1 MGCTESGRRG
11 RAAKTDLGVIGSMDC
26 EVSLLLRSLDGL
38 REEKAGL
45 ATFYTGRLN
54 GARTVVAKAGE
65 GKVNAASC
73 AAAMAVRY
81 SPRVIVNT
89 GCAGALDRSLR
100 VNDTVV
106 ATEAVEY
113 DLDYGLLGHPGGTV
127 FFPDGTSL
135 IAMPADREVA
145 DMLCEAGRILGIDCV
160 RGTVATGD
168 RFVSDPAVKAAISER
183 HGAAVCEM
191 EGAAV
196 LHACR
201 LFGIRCGIVRSVSD
215 LADGDAGV
223 SFAEVAATAS
233 GTSAKLVA
241 AFAGLI
247 RDRRL

>member
-1 MGCTESGRRG
+1 MGGTAYRRSG

-26 EVSLLLRSLDGL
+26 EVSLLLQSLDGL

-45 ATFYTGRLN
+45 VTFYTGSLS
-54 GARTVVAKAGE
+54 GARTVVAKSGE

-73 AAAMAVRY
+73 AAAMAVLY
-81 SPRVIVNT
+81 SPRAIVNT

-127 FFPDGTSL
+127 FLPDGTSL
-135 IAMPADREVA
+135 TGMPADREVA
-145 DMLCEAGRILGIDCV
+145 DMLCEAGRIAGIGCV
-160 RGTVATGD
+160 TGTVATGD

-183 HGAAVCEM
+183 H
-191 EGAAV
+191 GAAV

-247 RDRRL
+247 KDRRL

>member
-11 RAAKTDLGVIGSMDC
+11 RAAKIDLGVIGSMDC

-45 ATFYTGRLN
+45 VTFYTGRLN

-127 FFPDGTSL
+127 FFP
-135 IAMPADREVA
+135 
-145 DMLCEAGRILGIDCV
+145 
-160 RGTVATGD
+160 
-168 RFVSDPAVKAAISER
+168 AASI
-183 HGAAVCEM
+183 
-191 EGAAV
+191 
-196 LHACR
+196 
-201 LFGIRCGIVRSVSD
+201 
-215 LADGDAGV
+215 
-223 SFAEVAATAS
+223 T
-233 GTSAKLVA
+233 TSAPHSPTRCCL
-241 AFAGLI
+241 GW
-247 RDRRL
+247 